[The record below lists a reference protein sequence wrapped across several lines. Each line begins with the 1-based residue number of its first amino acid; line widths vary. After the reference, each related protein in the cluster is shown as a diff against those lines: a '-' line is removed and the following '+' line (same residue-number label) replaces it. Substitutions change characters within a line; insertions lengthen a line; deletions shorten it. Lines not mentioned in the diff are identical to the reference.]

1 MSVKIIMRYYSLFFR
16 ALPLTKNCFGQKAT
30 LCALIRRNVC
40 FSRRNVRLQILTDF
54 TDMLKCTRKTRGT
67 HFEIRQKL

>member
-1 MSVKIIMRYYSLFFR
+1 MRYYSLFFR

-30 LCALIRRNVC
+30 LCLNQEKR
-40 FSRRNVRLQILTDF
+40 ILFKEKRASTDF

-67 HFEIRQKL
+67 CFEIRQKLKGS

>member
-30 LCALIRRNVC
+30 LCALIRRNV
-40 FSRRNVRLQILTDF
+40 RLQILTDF

>member
-30 LCALIRRNVC
+30 LCLNQEKRMLFKEKRA
-40 FSRRNVRLQILTDF
+40 STDF
-54 TDMLKCTRKTRGT
+54 DR
-67 HFEIRQKL
+67 FY